1 MAKTTSS
8 FQFIKLSYI
17 SVLRAINVIL
27 SENGVVLTG
36 TRKIRKR
43 DISKPL
49 FHLDARTTK
58 NPILRNDPQ

>member
-49 FHLDARTTK
+49 FYLDVRTTK